1 MIADDIM
8 TRRPI
13 TVTERDSIG
22 DALKLLAE
30 EDIRHLPVVRG
41 TDVVGML
48 SDRDFRGLGISLVQ
62 DLESYDKL
70 RGRLGRS
77 VSTLMTGGVVTVGRD
92 ADVTEIVELML
103 EEKLS
108 AVAVVETGTTELAGV
123 ISYMDIL
130 EAALPM
136 LAAG

>member
-22 DALKLLAE
+22 DALKLLVE
-30 EDIRHLPVVRG
+30 EDVRHLPVVRG

-62 DLESYDKL
+62 DLETYDKL
-70 RGRLGRS
+70 RGRLGRP
-77 VSTLMTGGVVTVGRD
+77 VSTLMSGGVVTVGRD

-136 LAAG
+136 LAAE